1 MVVGSLAGVAV
12 LFQLV
17 WISNHNQLAERF
29 HSPDNVWIGAACFFV
44 FGWGLALVAPKVA
57 RWLGMFTAAG
67 AFAAGSIAASGHE
80 SGYAMPLIILGLA
93 AVLVVVASFKGD
105 NQLRRARTA

>member
-17 WISNHNQLAERF
+17 WISHHNQLGARF
-29 HSPDNVWIGAACFFV
+29 GSPDNVWIAAACFFV

-57 RWLGMFTAAG
+57 RSLAMFTAAG
-67 AFAAGSIAASGHE
+67 AWAAGSIAASGGE
-80 SGYAMPLIILGLA
+80 SEYAIALLCLGLA
-93 AVLVVVASFKGD
+93 AAIVVLASFKGD
-105 NQLRRARTA
+105 RQMGRARMT